1 MPAKVK
7 DRTHKTK
14 GCDTRGPTKAGRS
27 VLICRWTDRL
37 ADCTSDTYKGYELRW
52 DLDQTLT
59 RGRPEGP
66 VSMVN
71 GVWKTC
77 SRSSRW

>member
-1 MPAKVK
+1 MQMKVK
-7 DRTHKTK
+7 DRTHKTN
-14 GCDTRGPTKAGRS
+14 GCNTRGPTKAGRY

-37 ADCTSDTYKGYELRW
+37 AGLKKSGTYELRW
-52 DLDQTLT
+52 ELDQTLT

-66 VSMVN
+66 VSTVN